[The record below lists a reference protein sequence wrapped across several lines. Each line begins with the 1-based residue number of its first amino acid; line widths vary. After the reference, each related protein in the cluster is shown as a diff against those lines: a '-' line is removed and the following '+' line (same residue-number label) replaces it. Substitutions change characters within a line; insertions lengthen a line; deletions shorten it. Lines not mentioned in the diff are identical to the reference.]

1 MSATPAVLADD
12 PTRTL
17 AEIWGELLDLD
28 PDAVPADV
36 SFLRLGGDSV
46 LAVRM
51 SALVRRRL
59 GVQLA
64 LTDVR
69 VDTTL
74 AELVALTSR
83 RSSGGVSAAALPVQ
97 LRRRDDPQAP
107 FPLLPLQQGYFV
119 GQQHGWEL
127 SYDSAHYYL
136 DLGLS
141 DVDPDEAPDALADAL
156 RRLAVRQPT
165 LRARVTP
172 DGHQRVLPLD
182 APGAIPTPRVLD
194 LRADPEPQARLTQV
208 RREMSHHGPDPTH
221 GPGVDIRLTLLPAGH
236 GRLHLSLSLLL
247 VDGWSS
253 NVLTRELLTLAADW
267 NATLPPLDVDFA
279 DYVTT
284 LSDLPASPAWTA
296 DRDWWRA
303 HLAHLPQPPA
313 LPLTRDPR
321 TVTPVT
327 MTNRESRL
335 PAATWAAVRQRCA
348 DHGVTPSSALLAGYG
363 AVLARWA
370 GHHRMLLNTLQ
381 LNRLPLH
388 PDVHRV
394 VGAFASTMLLPLDL
408 TPDATVAELAA
419 HIHRRL
425 GDHAAHNLVSG
436 VEVARDL
443 ARRRGTHRPI
453 APVVFLSTIGMD
465 AAMGE
470 PAPRHAGPLG
480 AVDVADHH
488 HQLRTPQVALEARL
502 FELHDEL
509 AVVFSTVEEIFD
521 RTQVD
526 RAFAEFTAYAAALAD
541 PETWTAPVSLPAVAD
556 PAVAV
561 PGVRLGQPDDAPNPD
576 GTAEPGDAG
585 PVPGPPRDDLEQ
597 RIAAVFGAVLGEPV
611 HDRAAD
617 FFALGG
623 DSLLAVRALAALAR
637 NGLAGMSIQD
647 FLAASTVAGVADAVR

>member
-1 MSATPAVLADD
+1 
-12 PTRTL
+12 
-17 AEIWGELLDLD
+17 
-28 PDAVPADV
+28 
-36 SFLRLGGDSV
+36 
-46 LAVRM
+46 
-51 SALVRRRL
+51 
-59 GVQLA
+59 
-64 LTDVR
+64 
-69 VDTTL
+69 
-74 AELVALTSR
+74 
-83 RSSGGVSAAALPVQ
+83 
-97 LRRRDDPQAP
+97 
-107 FPLLPLQQGYFV
+107 
-119 GQQHGWEL
+119 
-127 SYDSAHYYL
+127 
-136 DLGLS
+136 
-141 DVDPDEAPDALADAL
+141 
-156 RRLAVRQPT
+156 
-165 LRARVTP
+165 
-172 DGHQRVLPLD
+172 
-182 APGAIPTPRVLD
+182 
-194 LRADPEPQARLTQV
+194 
-208 RREMSHHGPDPTH
+208 
-221 GPGVDIRLTLLPAGH
+221 
-236 GRLHLSLSLLL
+236 
-247 VDGWSS
+247 
-253 NVLTRELLTLAADW
+253 VLTRELLTLAADW
-267 NATLPPLDVDFA
+267 NATLPPLGVDFA

-284 LSDLPASPAWTA
+284 LSDLPASPDWIA

-348 DHGVTPSSALLAGYG
+348 EHGVTPSSALLAGYA

-408 TPDATVAELAA
+408 IPDATVAELTA
-419 HIHRRL
+419 HTHRRL

-443 ARRRGTHRPI
+443 ARLRGTRRPV

-470 PAPRHAGPLG
+470 RAPRHAGPLG
-480 AVDVADHH
+480 EVDVTDHH

-521 RTQVD
+521 PAQVD
-526 RAFAEFTAYAAALAD
+526 RVFADFTAYAAALAD
-541 PETWTAPVSLPAVAD
+541 PANWASPVSLPAAAD
-556 PAVAV
+556 PAVPA
-561 PGVRLGQPDDAPNPD
+561 PGVRLGHVDDAPTRH
-576 GTAEPGDAG
+576 GTAEPGNAG
-585 PVPGPPRDDLEQ
+585 PLPGPPRGALEQ
-597 RIAAVFGAVLGEPV
+597 RIAAVFADVLGEPV
-611 HDRAAD
+611 TDRAAD

-637 NGLAGMSIQD
+637 DGLTGVGIQD
-647 FLAASTVAGVADAVR
+647 FLAAPTVAGVADASRAASH